1 MTAQN
6 QFPVVRPSQRV
17 RNVARAMTLSSGR
30 SEGAYPT
37 NADTLEEI
45 AAAVAQ
51 NEEAQAQ
58 QAARIAELET
68 ALAETADELE
78 LFTSM
83 HYGVVRDARKVL
95 NGGAS

>member
-1 MTAQN
+1 MTT
-6 QFPVVRPSQRV
+6 FPVVRPSQRI

-45 AAAVAQ
+45 AAAAAQ

-58 QAARIAELET
+58 QAVRIAELET
-68 ALAETADELE
+68 ALADVMDLALKEGWTREETAKWDNA
-78 LFTSM
+78 
-83 HYGVVRDARKVL
+83 HDVL
-95 NGGAS
+95 TGGAS